1 MAKSKAKAEHY
12 VNNKEFLAAMVEY
25 KKTVDKARSSVDKTN
40 NAKRN
45 ISLEKEKLL

>member
-25 KKTVDKARSSVDKTN
+25 KKSVDKAKKSGKKNLEYQIMSVN
-40 NAKRN
+40 VF
-45 ISLEKEKLL
+45 